1 MMKIAGDTFTGYFT
15 KHNNAL
21 ICKRPV
27 GEKFENV
34 REWKVPAVSIQWLND
49 VLFRSA
55 NATQSMSN
63 PIYQQFKPEESLRI
77 DYSLVQHLIQA

>member
-1 MMKIAGDTFTGYFT
+1 MQSS
-15 KHNNAL
+15 
-21 ICKRPV
+21 
-27 GEKFENV
+27 GEKFEKA
-34 REWKVPAVSIQWLND
+34 REWRVPAVSIQWLND

-63 PIYQQFKPEESLRI
+63 PMYQQFKPEESLRI